1 LRTAGSSRSLDY
13 YKDEARELIVR
24 RYGDKQGIKLDDD
37 AVKLIASVGRST
49 PRVATPGRGGRLP
62 GGAADG
68 HPGRGLTE

>member
-1 LRTAGSSRSLDY
+1 MKRLSSSSAATATSR
-13 YKDEARELIVR
+13 
-24 RYGDKQGIKLDDD
+24 GIKLDDD